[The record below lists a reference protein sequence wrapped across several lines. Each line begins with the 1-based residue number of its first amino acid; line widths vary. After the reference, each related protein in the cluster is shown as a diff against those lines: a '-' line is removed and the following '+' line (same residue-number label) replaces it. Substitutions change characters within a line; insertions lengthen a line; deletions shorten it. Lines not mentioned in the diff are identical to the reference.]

1 MAVTTINL
9 SDPISTLVTKTNT
22 ISADLGD
29 KAALTTNVTTNLV
42 TAINSVR
49 DQILDVDD
57 SSDIIHIVNTE
68 YALTTATTINNLISD
83 SATLSNATLGQ
94 VTADSASILA
104 GVATLTSATIT
115 SGTITTLNSTDA
127 TIDSAQ
133 FTKISLD
140 GINNISD
147 LKPLQIYN
155 SAGSVI
161 LAGYLLST
169 SNNNGT
175 L

>member
-83 SATLSNATLGQ
+83 SATLSNATLSNATLGQ

-104 GVATLTSATIT
+104 GVATLTSA
-115 SGTITTLNSTDA
+115 TITTLNSTDA

-169 SNNNGT
+169 SNTSGT

>member
-29 KAALTTNVTTNLV
+29 KDNLTTDVTTNLV
-42 TAINSVR
+42 AAINSVR

-57 SSDIIHIVNTE
+57 SSDIIGIINTE
-68 YALTTATTINNLISD
+68 YALTTPTTINNIISD
-83 SATLSNATLGQ
+83 SAT
-94 VTADSASILA
+94 
-104 GVATLTSATIT
+104 IT
-115 SGTITTLNSTDA
+115 SLAVTTLNVQSNLLDNVKA
-127 TIDSAQ
+127 FTI
-133 FTKISLD
+133 K
-140 GINNISD
+140 
-147 LKPLQIYN
+147 N
-155 SAGSVI
+155 SSGTNL

-169 SNNNGT
+169 SSDAGT

>member
-29 KAALTTNVTTNLV
+29 KDNLTTDVTTNLV
-42 TAINSVR
+42 AAINSVK

-57 SSDIIHIVNTE
+57 SSDIIGIINTE
-68 YALTTATTINNLISD
+68 YALTTPTTINNIISD
-83 SATLSNATLGQ
+83 SAT
-94 VTADSASILA
+94 
-104 GVATLTSATIT
+104 IT
-115 SGTITTLNSTDA
+115 SLAVTTLNVQSNLLDNVKA
-127 TIDSAQ
+127 FTI
-133 FTKISLD
+133 K
-140 GINNISD
+140 
-147 LKPLQIYN
+147 N
-155 SAGSVI
+155 SSGTNL

-169 SNNNGT
+169 SSDAGT

>member
-29 KAALTTNVTTNLV
+29 KDNLTTDVTTNLV
-42 TAINSVR
+42 AAINSVR

-57 SSDIIHIVNTE
+57 SSDVIGIINTE
-68 YALTTATTINNLISD
+68 YALTTPTTINNIISD
-83 SATLSNATLGQ
+83 SAT
-94 VTADSASILA
+94 
-104 GVATLTSATIT
+104 IT
-115 SGTITTLNSTDA
+115 SLAVTTLNVQSNLLDNVKA
-127 TIDSAQ
+127 FTI
-133 FTKISLD
+133 K
-140 GINNISD
+140 
-147 LKPLQIYN
+147 N
-155 SAGSVI
+155 SSGTNL

-169 SNNNGT
+169 SSDAGT